1 MVRHIIPKTLQEA
14 LTYLSE
20 GTFKIMAGGT
30 DLMIQKRSTA
40 GLPPKIGQDV
50 IYLFNLAE
58 LRYVSRGDGYIKIGA
73 MTPLDDI
80 YHHPDTP
87 ELLKKVIYEM
97 ASPGI
102 RHMATMAGNIGN
114 ASPAGDS
121 LVALYVLDAKI
132 KLQSMSA
139 ERIVPISDVII
150 GVRKTII
157 RPDELITEILIPVD
171 NFDVIVW
178 RKVGGRRADAISK
191 VSFAALIK
199 RNAEVIKDIRIAF
212 GAVSPT
218 VVRSRQ
224 IEAELNGK
232 SITELRNMLPDILEK
247 YATAIRPIDDQRA
260 SAHYRQQVAS
270 NMLRHLIEKE
280 I

>member
-1 MVRHIIPKTLQEA
+1 MVRHIIPKTLKEA
-14 LTYLSE
+14 LTYLGE

-30 DLMIQKRSTA
+30 DLMIQKRSSA
-40 GLPPKIGQDV
+40 GLPPKINQDV

-58 LRYVSRGDGYIKIGA
+58 LRYVSQSDGYIKIGA
-73 MTPLDDI
+73 MTPLEDI
-80 YHHPDTP
+80 LHHQETP

-121 LVALYVLDAKI
+121 LVALYVLDAKV
-132 KLQSMSA
+132 KLRSIA
-139 ERIVPISDVII
+139 GERIVPISDVII

-157 RPDELITEILIPVD
+157 RPDELIAEILIPID

-191 VSFAALIK
+191 VSFAALAKK
-199 RNAEVIKDIRIAF
+199 RGEIIQDIRIAF
-212 GAVSPT
+212 GAVSPI

-232 SITELRNMLPDILEK
+232 SITELRNMLPEILEK
-247 YATAIRPIDDQRA
+247 YAASIRPIDDQRS
-260 SAHYRQQVAS
+260 SAHYRQQVAA